1 MGLVTY
7 IRALLVRIMFACH
20 GIMAIWRLYMV
31 TGSVWCWYLGG
42 ALFGLFLET
51 LITIAKK
58 RGNEWKWFCPSVF
71 FYLGSVV
78 PAIWFLELHEMEQ
91 RIELRLQQTNANATN
106 VTIERTQGNVTKES
120 LNLNLDDF
128 GLSISIP
135 IAFSADLWLRVLEQ
149 FLLLM
154 LIVGRW
160 ILPKGSISHDQLSQL
175 LLVYVGTAADI
186 VEFYEAFSEDEVKYN
201 RLLCYIILGIWSLSL
216 LQFTMVLTASKARRD
231 QVGLPM
237 QRNEFEED
245 VGCCNPELYGIL
257 TSILLQDLPFL
268 CVRLMLIF
276 WYHVVSYT
284 NMFFTSKNSLVII
297 LLIYRLIVVHTEARK
312 KRRKQRES
320 VISLPLYELHANGH
334 KHNGKHLGKQLR
346 NKDRSRSTPSVYQG
360 SDSSLPRHIKKRGL
374 QQAKHCHSVSSLAA
388 IPTISSETS
397 MKTMTKDR
405 RKSLTPTERNKL

>member
-7 IRALLVRIMFACH
+7 IRALLVRILFACH
-20 GIMAIWRLYMV
+20 GVMAIWRLYMV

-42 ALFGLFLET
+42 ALFLLFLET

-58 RGNEWKWFCPSVF
+58 RGKEWKWFCPSVF

-78 PAIWFLELHEMEQ
+78 PAIWFLELHEMEA
-91 RIELRLQQTNANATN
+91 RISLREQAETNSTN
-106 VTIERTQGNVTKES
+106 VTISRARGNDTKES

-237 QRNEFEED
+237 QRTEFED
-245 VGCCNPELYGIL
+245 DGGCCNPELYGIL

-320 VISLPLYELHANGH
+320 VISLPLYDLHSNGQ
-334 KHNGKHLGKQLR
+334 KPNGKHVGKQLR
-346 NKDRSRSTPSVYQG
+346 KNDRSRSTPSVYHQG
-360 SDSSLPRHIKKRGL
+360 SDSSLPRHMKKKGL
-374 QQAKHCHSVSSLAA
+374 HQSKNSQSVSSLA
-388 IPTISSETS
+388 IPTISSETN
-397 MKTMTKDR
+397 MKCLGKDR
-405 RKSLTPTERNKL
+405 RKSLTPTEKNKI